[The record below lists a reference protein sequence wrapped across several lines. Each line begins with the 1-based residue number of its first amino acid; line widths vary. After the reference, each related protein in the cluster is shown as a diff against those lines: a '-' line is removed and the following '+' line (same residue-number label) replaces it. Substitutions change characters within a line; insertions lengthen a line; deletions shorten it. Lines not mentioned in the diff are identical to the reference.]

1 MNKALTITAVA
12 VTALASYAV
21 YFDYQ
26 RRNSSDFRKS
36 LKKKSIKQRKLKEKE
51 EKESKQSKLDA
62 VKKALLEDLK
72 NNPIP
77 TDLTERE
84 QFFMEQ
90 VATGEQKAKDNSIE
104 AAICFY
110 KALAVYPNPTDILG
124 IYQKTV
130 HEEVYELVVMMVA
143 VYPPASVSSIL
154 SKGGPSP
161 ADLKPT
167 EEDLD

>member
-1 MNKALTITAVA
+1 MNKGLTITAIA
-12 VTALASYAV
+12 TAAIAGYAV

-26 RRNSSDFRKS
+26 RRNSADFRKS
-36 LKKKSIKQRKLKEKE
+36 LKKREVKQKKLKAKKE
-51 EKESKQSKLDA
+51 AESKQNKLEA
-62 VKKALLEDLK
+62 VKKALLEDLAQ
-72 NNPIP
+72 NPIP

-84 QFFMEQ
+84 AFFMEQ
-90 VATGEQKAKDNSIE
+90 VAVGEQKAKVDAIE

-130 HEEVYELVVMMVA
+130 PEEVYELVVMMIA

-154 SKGGPSP
+154 NKGAPTVK
-161 ADLKPT
+161 DLKPT

>member
-1 MNKALTITAVA
+1 MNKALAITGVA
-12 VTALASYAV
+12 ATAIAGYAI

-26 RRNSSDFRKS
+26 RRNSKQFRKS
-36 LKKKSIKQRKLKEKE
+36 LKKKAVKQKKIQEQHEKE
-51 EKESKQSKLDA
+51 TKQSKLDA
-62 VKKALLEDLK
+62 VKTALLADLK
-72 NNPIP
+72 ENPIP

-84 QFFMEQ
+84 AFFMEQ
-90 VATGEQKAKDNSIE
+90 VATGEQKAKDDSIA

-124 IYQKTV
+124 VYQKTV
-130 HEEVYELVVMMVA
+130 PEDVYELVVMMIA

-154 SKGGPSP
+154 SKGGPNP
-161 ADLKPT
+161 ADVKPT

>member
-1 MNKALTITAVA
+1 MNKGLTITAIA
-12 VTALASYAV
+12 AAAIAGYAV

-26 RRNSSDFRKS
+26 RRNSADFRKS
-36 LKKKSIKQRKLKEKE
+36 LKKREVKQKKLKAK
-51 EKESKQSKLDA
+51 
-62 VKKALLEDLK
+62 KKALLEDLAQ
-72 NNPIP
+72 NPIP

-84 QFFMEQ
+84 AFFMEQ
-90 VATGEQKAKDNSIE
+90 VAVGEQKAKVDAIE

-130 HEEVYELVVMMVA
+130 PEEVYELVVMMIA

-154 SKGGPSP
+154 NKGAPTVK
-161 ADLKPT
+161 DLKPT

>member
-12 VTALASYAV
+12 AAALAGYAV

-26 RRNSSDFRKS
+26 CRHSTDFRKS
-36 LKKKSIKQRKLKEKE
+36 LKKRDVKQKKLKAKQEA
-51 EKESKQSKLDA
+51 ESKQNKLES
-62 VKKALLEDLK
+62 VKKALLEDLEA
-72 NNPIP
+72 NPIP
-77 TDLTERE
+77 TDLSERE
-84 QFFMEQ
+84 AFFMEQ
-90 VATGEQKAKDNSIE
+90 VAVGEQKAKTDAVE

-130 HEEVYELVVMMVA
+130 PEDVYELVVMMIA

-154 SKGGPSP
+154 SKGAPTVK
-161 ADLKPT
+161 DLKPT

>member
-1 MNKALTITAVA
+1 MNKGLTITAIA
-12 VTALASYAV
+12 AAAIAGYAV

-26 RRNSSDFRKS
+26 RRNSADFRKS
-36 LKKKSIKQRKLKEKE
+36 LKKREVKQKKLK
-51 EKESKQSKLDA
+51 A
-62 VKKALLEDLK
+62 VKKALLEDLAQY
-72 NNPIP
+72 PIP

-84 QFFMEQ
+84 AFFMEQ
-90 VATGEQKAKDNSIE
+90 VAVGEQKAKVDAIE

-130 HEEVYELVVMMVA
+130 PEEVYELVVMMIA

-154 SKGGPSP
+154 NKGAPTVK
-161 ADLKPT
+161 DLKPT